1 VSTASLAPAPE
12 PERPAAADESGF
24 QQFLSA
30 IGRRPLLTAAEEMML
45 ARAIERG
52 NEHAKARLIES
63 NLRLVV
69 SIAKRYRGLGLP
81 LLDLIQEGTIGLTR
95 AAEKFDWR
103 RGYKFSTYATWWIRQ
118 SIQRAIT
125 NKSRTIRL
133 PGHVV
138 DRRLTLGAAT
148 SQFAAELGR
157 EPTDGELTG
166 LTGLTSAQIAQVRAV
181 PETVASLDQPL
192 DGDEDL
198 GLMSTVADPA
208 AVDPAELIE
217 AQFMEQEL
225 HAAVAALPE
234 RERVVI
240 ELHYGLEGRPWTLQ
254 RIGKS
259 LGMTRERVRQLEQQG
274 LGRLAEKLKA
284 A

>member
-1 VSTASLAPAPE
+1 MSAALAPAPE
-12 PERPAAADESGF
+12 REPAASGDESGL
-24 QQFLSA
+24 QQFLRD
-30 IGRRPLLTAAEEMML
+30 IGRRPLLTAAEEVAL
-45 ARAIERG
+45 AQAIERG
-52 NEHAKARLIES
+52 SEPAKRCLIES

-69 SIAKRYRGLGLP
+69 SIAKRHRGLGLP
-81 LLDLIQEGTIGLTR
+81 LLDLIQEGTIGLNR

-125 NKSRTIRL
+125 NQSRTIRL

-138 DRRLTLGAAT
+138 ERKLRLGLAT
-148 SQFAAELGR
+148 SQFASALGR
-157 EPTDGELTG
+157 EPTDAELAG
-166 LTGLTSAQIAQVRAV
+166 LTGLTSSQITQARAV
-181 PETVASLDQPL
+181 PEAVASLDQPL
-192 DGDEDL
+192 ADDEDP
-198 GLMSTVADPA
+198 GLMSLVADPA

-217 AQFMEQEL
+217 AQFREQAL
-225 HAAVAALPE
+225 HAAVAALPD

-240 ELHYGLEGRPWTLQ
+240 ELHYGLEGQPWTLQ

-259 LGMTRERVRQLEQQG
+259 LGMTRERVRQLEQQA
-274 LGRLAEKLKA
+274 LGRLAEKLRA